1 MPATK
6 LGGKL
11 MSYLKKVQYNC
22 KKATFL
28 IEKKMADRITL
39 REHIELRIHLMGC
52 SVCKL
57 YGKQSRIINDM
68 VQQLWQSSMPDQ
80 VRLDDDFKK
89 ELQERIEEELNKK

>member
-1 MPATK
+1 
-6 LGGKL
+6 

-28 IEKKMADRITL
+28 IEKKMAAHITF

-52 SVCKL
+52 SVCRL
-57 YGKQSRIINDM
+57 YGKQSRIINQM
-68 VQQLWQSSMPDQ
+68 VQQLWQSSMPNEI
-80 VRLDDDFKK
+80 RLDDNFKK